1 MARSAVTGAVP
12 VHVVVARMTWR
23 CKSAVGPTRGTI
35 SRTARVS
42 TERWNLKEAEGKPLA
57 RRTGIAYEAVTVGE
71 KAIIFKARYL
81 YGHRGRIGGEHKRES
96 HAHYPG
102 RSVVLPWAT
111 VSERK
116 RDGTAE
122 VSRCH
127 SKLLTGS

>member
-1 MARSAVTGAVP
+1 MAAANSSIRKITLA
-12 VHVVVARMTWR
+12 
-23 CKSAVGPTRGTI
+23 KRGRTI
-35 SRTARVS
+35 D
-42 TERWNLKEAEGKPLA
+42 GKPLA

-111 VSERK
+111 AFERK

-122 VSRCH
+122 VSRGH
-127 SKLLTGS
+127 SRLLTGS